1 MNGQIKLL
9 LPATDISVVLE
20 ALIFSELNCNNVV
33 RLVSGKYH
41 NTHKKKTIIL
51 HVQDMTTQNIQ
62 YIKLLYLNNYKTNG
76 GKEDKLTHT
85 FNSLQQRDIK
95 NHSGGNKVR
104 SVTIQL

>member
-41 NTHKKKTIIL
+41 NTHKKKNDYTACAGHDHTEYTVHKII
-51 HVQDMTTQNIQ
+51 VF
-62 YIKLLYLNNYKTNG
+62 K
-76 GKEDKLTHT
+76 
-85 FNSLQQRDIK
+85 
-95 NHSGGNKVR
+95 
-104 SVTIQL
+104 